1 MAHNGLAVW
10 FCKPTT
16 PLQSNDKLSKAY
28 KLYRL
33 LYAGR
38 SKNAEIMIHELKILP
53 QYFRHVVDMTKPF
66 EVRREDDRT
75 FQVGDELLL
84 KEFVTKGYYEETD
97 EEHYTGEICHRVIT
111 YKLKL
116 ADDLVVLG
124 LARK

>member
-1 MAHNGLAVW
+1 MV
-10 FCKPTT
+10 
-16 PLQSNDKLSKAY
+16 
-28 KLYRL
+28 
-33 LYAGR
+33 
-38 SKNAEIMIHELKILP
+38 HELKISP

-66 EVRREDDRT
+66 EVRREDDRI